1 MDFLFFLFPAN
12 ESPEGKWVRTGDQF
26 SGCVIQVERHGLEL
40 AGRIITLPEAMGRA
54 GWIEG
59 DLKWR
64 NIELAGGSWRL
75 QDARKYF
82 DPKTNTVT
90 AVDYRTY
97 FLSIG
102 ALDHMR
108 LHTKAGP
115 FFPDQRWVRYKS

>member
-1 MDFLFFLFPAN
+1 
-12 ESPEGKWVRTGDQF
+12 
-26 SGCVIQVERHGLEL
+26 
-40 AGRIITLPEAMGRA
+40 MGRA

-64 NIELAGGSWRL
+64 NIELVGGSWRL